1 MILRLTLVFFILA
14 SFLSNAQSVFAKPF
28 DKVSSVK
35 LQNFTKLYSDWT
47 LQGDRLVANFKFTGG
62 FKGAVEFVQ
71 QLVKPADAMNHHP
84 DLSISYNKV
93 TVSLTTHD
101 AGGITEADLQLA
113 ETIQNLYTK
122 VKK

>member
-1 MILRLTLVFFILA
+1 MIIRLTLVFVISA
-14 SFLSNAQSVFAKPF
+14 AFLSNTQSVFAKPL
-28 DKVSSVK
+28 DNVSSVK
-35 LQNFTKLYSDWT
+35 LQNFTKLHSDWK
-47 LQGDRLVANFKFTGG
+47 LQGDRLVANYKFPDG
-62 FKGAVEFVQ
+62 FKGAVEFVKR
-71 QLVKPADAMNHHP
+71 LVKPADAMNHHP

-113 ETIQNLYTK
+113 ETIQKLYAE

>member
-1 MILRLTLVFFILA
+1 MILRLTLIFFISA
-14 SFLSNAQSVFAKPF
+14 SFLSNPQPIFAKPF

-35 LQNFTKLYSDWT
+35 LQSFTKLYSDWT

-113 ETIQNLYTK
+113 ETIQNLYAK